1 VLGVGEKF
9 PTFSLTACITVGGKS
24 VFRAVS
30 DQNFSGK
37 WKVYFFWGK
46 DFTEHGRTEL
56 IQFARLAPEFV
67 ARNTQLISVSIESET
82 AHAAWREADPA
93 LRDLPFLMLAD
104 TRRNLSGQLG
114 ILDEMQGTAQPAAFI
129 VDPRDTIRFVY
140 VADVD
145 VAPDPGEVLRVLA
158 DLQDIAPAAPS

>member
-1 VLGVGEKF
+1 
-9 PTFSLTACITVGGKS
+9 
-24 VFRAVS
+24 
-30 DQNFSGK
+30 
-37 WKVYFFWGK
+37 
-46 DFTEHGRTEL
+46 
-56 IQFARLAPEFV
+56 
-67 ARNTQLISVSIESET
+67 
-82 AHAAWREADPA
+82 
-93 LRDLPFLMLAD
+93 MLAD